1 MKDIFLVK
9 INPDISDENNWNPMT
24 MTEFA
29 DFLDTPEGL
38 QRARFFQRLSRCSE
52 DDYGIII
59 ECPEEQAEE
68 IAKER
73 RHARYLL
80 RQKRKAQITLLS
92 LMTPA
97 SDDDPDETYGDIIP
111 ADIDVEK
118 AAITRVLLEK
128 LYVCLMLLPT
138 EDLDLIANLY
148 LRDNPLSAIEYGK
161 KCNCSTSA
169 IYKRRDE
176 IFRDLRVM
184 LKYNAPEKE
193 ESL

>member
-1 MKDIFLVK
+1 MKDIYLVK

-59 ECPEEQAEE
+59 ECSKEQAKD
-68 IAKER
+68 IGKER

-80 RQKRKAQITLLS
+80 KLKREAQITMLS

-97 SDDDPDETYGDIIP
+97 SNDDPDETFSDILP
-111 ADIDVEK
+111 ADCNVEED
-118 AAITRVLLEK
+118 AITRVMLEK
-128 LYVCLMLLPT
+128 LNVCLLLLPT

-148 LRDNPLSAIEYGK
+148 LLDNPLSAIEYGK
-161 KCNCSTSA
+161 RCNCSASA

-176 IFRDLRVM
+176 IFRDLRIM
-184 LKYNAPEKE
+184 LKYNASGE
-193 ESL
+193 EASL